1 VRGLRLLLLLLL
13 LPLAAHP
20 APVPAQEPAP
30 ATFAYLGLA
39 DDPRYR
45 PVEIYAGLVL
55 RPEIRPVDGARTAMR
70 DARIVGRALRVAFA
84 LEEIAVEDLAGATA
98 AIERLTAGKGVH
110 FVLVDLPAPMVA
122 GLTRATA
129 GRDVLLLNVSARED
143 VLRGEF
149 CAAHLLHVIPS
160 QAMLA
165 DALGQYAAA
174 MQWREILL
182 LVGPSKEDEALG
194 LAFATSVQ
202 RFGGEVV
209 ETRRFVASNDPR
221 QREQNNIRLLTQGVD
236 YDAVLV
242 ADSTADF
249 SRYFP
254 YQTVLPRPVI
264 GSVGLVPSA
273 WHWTFERHGAP
284 QLNQRFARQVEGRR
298 RMADEEFAAWAAVR
312 ALVEAYAQ
320 TRATDFP
327 TLAKALRSESITF
340 DVYKGLPASFRTW
353 DNQLRQPILLHTA
366 DAVIARP
373 PLAEFL
379 HERNV
384 LDTLGT
390 DLPQSA
396 CRP

>member
-1 VRGLRLLLLLLL
+1 
-13 LPLAAHP
+13 
-20 APVPAQEPAP
+20 
-30 ATFAYLGLA
+30 
-39 DDPRYR
+39 
-45 PVEIYAGLVL
+45 
-55 RPEIRPVDGARTAMR
+55 
-70 DARIVGRALRVAFA
+70 
-84 LEEIAVEDLAGATA
+84 
-98 AIERLTAGKGVH
+98 
-110 FVLVDLPAPMVA
+110 MVA

-242 ADSTADF
+242 VDSTADF
-249 SRYFP
+249 SRYFT

-284 QLNQRFARQVEGRR
+284 QLNQRFARRVDGRR
-298 RMADEEFAAWAAVR
+298 RMAPQEYAAWLAVR
-312 ALVEAYAQ
+312 AVVEAH
-320 TRATDFP
+320 
-327 TLAKALRSESITF
+327 AKARTADFTAVAAALRGP
-340 DVYKGLPASFRTW
+340 DLNVDAYKGFPATFRAW

-366 DAVIARP
+366 DATIALA
-373 PLAEFL
+373 PLTRFL
-379 HERNV
+379 HQHNR
-384 LDTLGT
+384 LDTLGV
-390 DLPQSA
+390 DEPQST
-396 CRP
+396 CRR